1 MEDAHSKCTT
11 GGNLDAKGA
20 QWHSGKLGS
29 ANPKHL
35 KGTAMLHSHLT
46 MEERIGIAVFMH
58 MGMSC
63 RKIAAYTG
71 RGHTFIFQEAAP

>member
-1 MEDAHSKCTT
+1 MAFRC
-11 GGNLDAKGA
+11 
-20 QWHSGKLGS
+20 KLGS

-63 RKIAAYTG
+63 RKVAAYTG

>member
-1 MEDAHSKCTT
+1 
-11 GGNLDAKGA
+11 
-20 QWHSGKLGS
+20 
-29 ANPKHL
+29 
-35 KGTAMLHSHLT
+35 MLHSHLT

-58 MGMSC
+58 MSMSC